1 MFPGLAMNAWYQD
14 FSKYPHNEG
23 VNFEKNKQRKQ
34 TKKQNKKK
42 HENSRGFAILRR
54 RRFYDIGIYLII
66 RLKTH

>member
-34 TKKQNKKK
+34 TKKKEK
-42 HENSRGFAILRR
+42 ST
-54 RRFYDIGIYLII
+54 
-66 RLKTH
+66 KTV